1 MWSSI
6 PSSEL
11 MTTEAGEGREPPS
24 GFEVS
29 RSRGPFTTRNGPVF
43 RATETGDLRSG
54 LWVLERHCNSMGFM
68 HGGMVSSF
76 ADGALAWAVWHA
88 TRKMSVTLK
97 LTTSYFGTIRPGD
110 WLEAHP
116 AVISVD
122 GGVVHVGADLRVG
135 ADLMARGDATF
146 RTLRRAAK

>member
-1 MWSSI
+1 MMKA
-6 PSSEL
+6 E
-11 MTTEAGEGREPPS
+11 EADLRQPPF

-29 RSRGPFTTRNGPVF
+29 KSRGPFTTRNGPVY
-43 RATETGDLRSG
+43 RATADNDLRSG

-97 LTTSYFGTIRPGD
+97 LTTSFLGTIRPGD
-110 WLEAHP
+110 WLEAVP
-116 AVISVD
+116 EVASVD
-122 GGVVHVGADLRVG
+122 DGVVQVSADLLVDGR
-135 ADLMARGDATF
+135 LTARADATF
-146 RTLRRAAK
+146 RTLRRTVK

>member
-1 MWSSI
+1 MAA
-6 PSSEL
+6 E
-11 MTTEAGEGREPPS
+11 EAEGAPPPE

-29 RSRGPFTTRNGPVF
+29 RSRGPFTMRNGPVC
-43 RATETGDLRSG
+43 RAVAMGDLRSG
-54 LWVLERHCNSMGFM
+54 IRVLDRHCNSMGFM
-68 HGGMVSSF
+68 HGGMVSAF

-97 LTTSYFGTIRPGD
+97 LTTSFFGTVRPGD

-116 AVISVD
+116 QVVSVDDGVVQVEARLLVD
-122 GGVVHVGADLRVG
+122 GGRLAARADG
-135 ADLMARGDATF
+135 TF

>member
-1 MWSSI
+1 MTDK
-6 PSSEL
+6 SE
-11 MTTEAGEGREPPS
+11 AAAPPP

-29 RSRGPFTTRNGPVF
+29 RSRGPFTTRNGPVC
-43 RATETGDLRSG
+43 RASAKGDLRSG
-54 LWVLERHCNSMGFM
+54 IWVLERHCNSMGFM

-97 LTTSYFGTIRPGD
+97 LTTSFFGTIRPGD

-116 AVISVD
+116 EVLSVD
-122 GGVVHVGADLRVG
+122 DGIVHVRADMLTQG
-135 ADLMARGDATF
+135 DQLAARADATF
-146 RTLRRAAK
+146 RVLRRTAK

>member
-1 MWSSI
+1 MKA
-6 PSSEL
+6 EE
-11 MTTEAGEGREPPS
+11 EALQPPPE

-29 RSRGPFTTRNGPVF
+29 RSRGPFTTRNGPVC
-43 RATETGDLRSG
+43 RASADGDLRSG
-54 LWVLERHCNSMGFM
+54 IWVLDRHCNSMGFM

-97 LTTSYFGTIRPGD
+97 LSTSFFGTIRPGD

-116 AVISVD
+116 EVVSVD
-122 GGVVHVGADLRVG
+122 DGIVQVKADLLVEGQTLAGR
-135 ADLMARGDATF
+135 ADAVF
-146 RTLRRAAK
+146 RTLRRKAK

>member
-1 MWSSI
+1 
-6 PSSEL
+6 
-11 MTTEAGEGREPPS
+11 MTTEAGEGRNPPA

-29 RSRGPFTTRNGPVF
+29 KSRGPFTTRNGPVC
-43 RATETGDLRSG
+43 RAIETGDLRSG

-97 LTTSYFGTIRPGD
+97 LTTSFFGTIRPGD

-116 AVISVD
+116 DVVSVND
-122 GGVVHVGADLRVG
+122 GVVHVRADLVVG
-135 ADLMARGDATF
+135 EGVMARGDATF

>member
-1 MWSSI
+1 MA
-6 PSSEL
+6 E
-11 MTTEAGEGREPPS
+11 TEEGRVPPE

-43 RATETGDLRSG
+43 RAIDKDDPRSG
-54 LWVLERHCNSMGFM
+54 IWVLDRHCNSMGFM

-97 LTTSYFGTIRPGD
+97 LSTSFFGTIRPDD

-116 AVISVD
+116 EVLSVHD
-122 GGVVHVGADLRVG
+122 GIVQVHARLLVGGDKLAARADG
-135 ADLMARGDATF
+135 TF
-146 RTLRRAAK
+146 RALRRTAK